1 MGCKRIKPPRYESVI
16 SLSLLLALIAIGS
29 VIIIPQL
36 AYKAPQFSNIA
47 PAAAPIPN
55 GVDAILQTIIPASF
69 KGAAPISVY
78 NADNLYEKIDG
89 RAPLYTESGFEK
101 LYTRLLVSQA
111 DESLMLEF
119 YVYDMGLLKN
129 AFFIYSTQKRPD
141 AQLVSSLNPNF
152 AYKTDNAVF
161 FVKGKYY
168 VELIGS
174 AVSDKLLVAAKDFA
188 EKFAKSFSGQISE
201 IPEFPILSC
210 DNLIPGQFKLY
221 TADAFGCEGLNNT
234 LTAIY
239 KIDDKNTTVFISRQD
254 NPQKAKGLAEK
265 YYKFLVDTGGEKKK
279 LEMPIES
286 ASAVSFPGS
295 VEVVFYNGNFT
306 AGIHEAPDEKTAA
319 RAAVLLNDILK
330 KAEQNEPNK

>member
-1 MGCKRIKPPRYESVI
+1 MGFERIKSPRYESVI
-16 SLSLLLALIAIGS
+16 SLSILVMLIAIGS

-36 AYKAPQFSNIA
+36 AYKAPQFRDITS
-47 PAAAPIPN
+47 AAGPITN
-55 GVDAILQTIIPASF
+55 GVDAILETITPAGF
-69 KGAAPISVY
+69 KDTTPISIY

-89 RAPLYTESGFEK
+89 RATLYTESGFEK

-129 AFFIYSTQKRPD
+129 AFFVYSTQKRPD
-141 AQLVSSLNPNF
+141 AQPLPSFNPNF

-174 AVSDKLLVAAKDFA
+174 AVSEKLLATAKDFA
-188 EKFAKSFSGQISE
+188 EKFAQSFADQKTE
-201 IPEFPILSC
+201 IPEFSILSC

-234 LTAIY
+234 FTAIY

-254 NPQKAKGLAEK
+254 NPQKAKELAEK
-265 YYKFLVDTGGEKKK
+265 YYKFLLDTGGEKKK
-279 LEMPIES
+279 LEIPIES
-286 ASAVSFPGS
+286 ASSVSFPGS

-306 AGIHEAPDEKTAA
+306 TGIHEAPDEKTAVK
-319 RAAVLLNDILK
+319 AAILLNDILK
-330 KAEQNEPNK
+330 KAEQNEPDK